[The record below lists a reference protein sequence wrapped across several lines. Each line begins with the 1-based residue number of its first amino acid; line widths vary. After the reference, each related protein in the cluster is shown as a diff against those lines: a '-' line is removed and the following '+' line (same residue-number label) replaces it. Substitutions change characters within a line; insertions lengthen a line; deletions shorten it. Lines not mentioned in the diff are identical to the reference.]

1 MTVYWWCDVWRES
14 DVKDAN
20 QFYPA
25 KPGETSNE
33 TERS

>member
-1 MTVYWWCDVWRES
+1 MTVNWWCDMSRES

-25 KPGETSNE
+25 KPGET
-33 TERS
+33 